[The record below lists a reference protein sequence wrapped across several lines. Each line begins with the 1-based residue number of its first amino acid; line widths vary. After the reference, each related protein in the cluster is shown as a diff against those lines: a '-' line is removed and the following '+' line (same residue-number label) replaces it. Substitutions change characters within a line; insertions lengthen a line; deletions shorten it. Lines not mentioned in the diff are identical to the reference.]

1 MTSPNR
7 PALILVSHRLCPYV
21 QRAAI
26 VLDEKGAAFEQ
37 RWVDLA
43 HKPDW
48 FMAISPLGK
57 TPVLLV
63 DGEPIFESAV
73 ICEYLDDTIAPRLH
87 PADALARAKHR
98 GWIEFGS
105 AVLNQIAGFYNAQD
119 EAALESQRLALRR
132 HFEQLEATL
141 ETANGDGPYF
151 AGTEVCIVDAAFAP
165 VFRYFDAFET
175 LGDWHFF
182 DALPRLQDWRAALAV
197 RPSMSNAVGADYL
210 ALLRDFIVRRGSA
223 LSARVAVE
231 QPALTLATSSIG
243 PTKPPERAVHDP
255 IQVDSFTPHANPI
268 AGQMHRSYAAGPRQ
282 NTSPIAHHSGVPHAF
297 DRT

>member
-1 MTSPNR
+1 MTAPTR
-7 PALILVSHRLCPYV
+7 PALTLISHRLCPYV

-26 VLDEKGAAFEQ
+26 VLAEKGVAFEP

-48 FMAISPLGK
+48 FTAISPLGK

-73 ICEYLDDTIAPRLH
+73 ICEYLDDTVAPRLH
-87 PADALARAKHR
+87 PADALARARHR

-119 EAALESQRLALRR
+119 EAGLELQRLALRR
-132 HFEQLEATL
+132 RFEQLEATL
-141 ETANGDGPYF
+141 GAGPYF

-165 VFRYFDAFET
+165 VYRYFDVFET

-182 DALPRLQDWRAALAV
+182 DGLPRVQRWRAALAAQPTM
-197 RPSMSNAVGADYL
+197 RNAVVADYP
-210 ALLRDFIVRRGSA
+210 ALLHEFIARRGSA
-223 LSARVAVE
+223 LSARVGVE
-231 QPALTLATSSIG
+231 QRAAGSIG
-243 PTKPPERAVHDP
+243 PTEPPEARAVRDP
-255 IQVDSFTPHANPI
+255 IQFDSFIPHLDHI
-268 AGQMHRSYAAGPRQ
+268 AGQMQRFYAEKDSADKMMAMATGK
-282 NTSPIAHHSGVPHAF
+282 
-297 DRT
+297 